1 MKSSKFF
8 VIATSIA
15 LYSCQADIGIDKTEA
30 IESSPEVV
38 QDLDEVETEKPILL
52 DLPKEEYIPDLPNEE
67 TGARIIVVDKV
78 PARKKR
84 KKKLPSAPSP
94 KRKKE
99 ELIRKIE
106 VMEQDVQKIDK
117 QVEKLK

>member
-15 LYSCQADIGIDKTEA
+15 LYSCQADISIDKTEA